1 VVVHYL
7 GCKAIQE
14 IGFLRNFWGLQQK
27 LNAFVTEAIRKGTT
41 AIKVFFL
48 FNFSLKKIKQKI
60 KIIKS

>member
-41 AIKVFFL
+41 AIKVFFCL
-48 FNFSLKKIKQKI
+48 IFL
-60 KIIKS
+60 